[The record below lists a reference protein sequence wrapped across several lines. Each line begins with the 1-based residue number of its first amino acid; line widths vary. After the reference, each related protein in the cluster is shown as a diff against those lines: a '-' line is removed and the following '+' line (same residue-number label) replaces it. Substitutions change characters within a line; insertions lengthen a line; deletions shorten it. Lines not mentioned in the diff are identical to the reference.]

1 MKMASFIVGWRAGVP
16 HIKMASFIVG
26 WRAGVPHMKMAS
38 FIVGWREGVPHIKMA
53 SFIVGWRAGV
63 PHMKMA
69 SFTVGWR
76 AGVPHIKIASF
87 IVGWRAGVPH
97 VKMASFIVGW
107 RAGVPHVK
115 MASFRSPVVTQP
127 TGEPFQTKRKL
138 DTQIG
143 LLSSFS
149 RRQNQSWTRKQDC
162 CPGFVTIKTKAGRPG
177 RTVVQLLSPSDGAV
191 QLQVHSAHDRA
202 VTWDRQAADF
212 PKPGSLAKCR

>member
-1 MKMASFIVGWRAGVP
+1 MWLQYLPRFIAGWTADVPHMKMASFIVGWRAGVP

-26 WRAGVPHMKMAS
+26 WR
-38 FIVGWREGVPHIKMA
+38 EGVPHI
-53 SFIVGWRAGV
+53 
-63 PHMKMA
+63 
-69 SFTVGWR
+69 
-76 AGVPHIKIASF
+76 
-87 IVGWRAGVPH
+87 
-97 VKMASFIVGW
+97 KMASFIVGW

-162 CPGFVTIKTKAGRPG
+162 CPGCVTIKTKAGRPG